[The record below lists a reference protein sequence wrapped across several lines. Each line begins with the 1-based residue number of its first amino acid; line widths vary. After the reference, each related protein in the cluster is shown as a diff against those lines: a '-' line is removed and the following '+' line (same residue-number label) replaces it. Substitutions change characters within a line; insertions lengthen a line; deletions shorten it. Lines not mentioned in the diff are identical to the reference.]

1 MGECDT
7 KDNKQLAFYCP
18 FCNHHKKKLN
28 VNIEKN
34 VYHCWVCDVKGRNI
48 LSLLKR
54 LNTSNEKLEQLA
66 SELKNNNFYI
76 NINQK
81 DEKENAHRVFLPSE
95 YKIFNGSKDPYQLNA
110 YNYLTRIKKLTDEKI
125 KKYNIGYCDEGLY
138 KDRVIIPSYDDNGN
152 VNYFVARAIYSNM
165 PKKYLNPK
173 INKEIFPFELYVTFN
188 FPIIFVEGVFDA
200 ISIDFNSVPILGNTI
215 SDYMIE
221 TLVGHDVESVYLFL
235 DGDAKKFLYRN
246 CKKFIENNIYPTV
259 ILPSNKRKD
268 PGESSQEEINLAFKN
283 KIYITEENLNLLKG
297 L

>member
-1 MGECDT
+1 MNNIRYILESILGECDT

-125 KKYNIGYCDEGLY
+125 KKYN
-138 KDRVIIPSYDDNGN
+138 K
-152 VNYFVARAIYSNM
+152 
-165 PKKYLNPK
+165 
-173 INKEIFPFELYVTFN
+173 
-188 FPIIFVEGVFDA
+188 
-200 ISIDFNSVPILGNTI
+200 
-215 SDYMIE
+215 
-221 TLVGHDVESVYLFL
+221 
-235 DGDAKKFLYRN
+235 
-246 CKKFIENNIYPTV
+246 
-259 ILPSNKRKD
+259 
-268 PGESSQEEINLAFKN
+268 
-283 KIYITEENLNLLKG
+283 
-297 L
+297 